1 MQKIYKKGLS
11 NIILQRQRYYY
22 IFGLC
27 IDNATYSLT
36 IKKDA
41 MNFIKR
47 DAISPDKYDIFIQ
60 RIDSFQSLVEEKKRL
75 QAEISQIQTEYME
88 KIRPLEDEFATVIKK
103 LETNL
108 AKLEGTSASPAPS
121 TIQKFSRGQLGVAIK
136 ELLRTNA
143 DRNFKPREIAEAL
156 DTKGTTVSVWFN
168 KYGVGDSEIER
179 IPSGKDG
186 KRYVYRIK

>member
-1 MQKIYKKGLS
+1 M
-11 NIILQRQRYYY
+11 N
-22 IFGLC
+22 F
-27 IDNATYSLT
+27 

-41 MNFIKR
+41 G
-47 DAISPDKYDIFIQ
+47 SPDKYDIFIQ

-75 QAEISQIQTEYME
+75 QAEMSQIQVEYME
-88 KIRPLEDEFATVIKK
+88 KIRPLEDEFAAVIKK

-108 AKLEGTSASPAPS
+108 ARLEGTSAPAPS
-121 TIQKFSRGQLGVAIK
+121 TIQKFSRGQLGMAIK

-143 DRNFKPREIAEAL
+143 DRSFKPREIAEAL
-156 DTKGTTVSVWFN
+156 DTKGTTVSLWFN
-168 KYGVGDSEIER
+168 KYGVGDPEVER